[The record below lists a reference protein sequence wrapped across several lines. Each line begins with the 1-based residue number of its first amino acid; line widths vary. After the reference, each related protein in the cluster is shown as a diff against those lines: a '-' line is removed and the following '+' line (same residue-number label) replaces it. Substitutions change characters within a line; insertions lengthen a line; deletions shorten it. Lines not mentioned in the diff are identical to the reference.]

1 MSKKHKSYS
10 DEFKFKVAL
19 AALKGNKTLAQI
31 STEYQIAP
39 SVIQRWKTLV
49 QTMGAKL
56 FKENNITLNI
66 SAAHEI
72 EKAKLYQ
79 QIGQLTVEHEFL
91 KKALAN

>member
-1 MSKKHKSYS
+1 MSKKYKNYS

-19 AALKGNKTLAQI
+19 ATLKGNKTLSQLI
-31 STEYQIAP
+31 TEHQLAP

-49 QTMGAKL
+49 QTMDPKL
-56 FKENNITLNI
+56 FSQNINNTSV
-66 SAAHEI
+66 SATHEA

-91 KKALAN
+91 KKALSA

>member
-19 AALKGNKTLAQI
+19 ATLKGNKTLSQL

-49 QTMGAKL
+49 QTIGPKL
-56 FKENNITLNI
+56 FSENINNMSI
-66 SAAHEI
+66 STAHEA

-91 KKALAN
+91 KKALSN